1 LRYLC
6 GNLKFLRSAH
16 YITLTAAVGLLALLY
31 WGINTVPPKKE
42 GGPVTPEHGP
52 MTSAPHNTIKT
63 ASFDS
68 IYTATRLQLPAH
80 AIGEIDSVEKLVR
93 AIRDSAR
100 MAPVFT
106 DLAKVWQEHK
116 QLPVAAYYYA
126 KAAKL
131 ENSEKKLNFA
141 GQLFLDLMHEA
152 GSASVQAW
160 EAQQAIECFKRSLE
174 LNPDN
179 DTTKMALAASYIEG
193 AGETMQGVQ
202 LLLGITR
209 EKPDN
214 VPANLMLGRLSMQ
227 SGQFDKA
234 IQRFETVLQHEPE
247 NTEATYF
254 LAEAYKSKGDKKKA
268 IELFERVKKLVN
280 KPEFSRDIDQYIN
293 SFK

>member
-1 LRYLC
+1 M
-6 GNLKFLRSAH
+6 RSAH
-16 YITLTAAVGLLALLY
+16 YITLAAAAGLTALLY
-31 WGINTVPPKKE
+31 WGVNTVPPKKT
-42 GGPVTPEHGP
+42 GASQTPATQGVMPSE
-52 MTSAPHNTIKT
+52 PHNNIEA

-68 IYTATRLQLPAH
+68 IYTAVRLQLPGH
-80 AIGEIDSVEKLVR
+80 AITEIDSIEELTR

-106 DLAKVWQEHK
+106 NLAQVWQKHK

-141 GQLFLDLMHEA
+141 GQLFLDLIQEA
-152 GSASVQAW
+152 GSAGVQAW
-160 EAQQAIECFKRSLE
+160 EAQQAIDCFKRSLE

-179 DTTKMALAASYIEG
+179 DTAKMALAASYIEG
-193 AGETMQGVQ
+193 TGETMQGVQ

-209 EKPDN
+209 EKPGN
-214 VPANLMLGRLSMQ
+214 IPANLMLGRLSIQ

-234 IQRFETVLQHEPE
+234 IQRFETVMKQEPE
-247 NTEATYF
+247 NTEALYF
-254 LAEAYKSKGDKKKA
+254 LAEAYKNKGDKEKA
-268 IELFERVKKLVN
+268 IELFEKCKRIVN
-280 KPEFSRDIDQYIN
+280 KPEFSKDIDQYIN

>member
-1 LRYLC
+1 M
-6 GNLKFLRSAH
+6 RSAQ
-16 YITLTAAVGLLALLY
+16 YITLTAAAGLLALLY
-31 WGINTVPPKKE
+31 WGMNTVPPKKE
-42 GGPVTPEHGP
+42 SAPGASPEQGA
-52 MTSAPHNTIKT
+52 MTAAPHNTIQA

-68 IYTATRLQLPAH
+68 IYTAVRQQLPAH
-80 AIGEIDSVEKLVR
+80 AKGEIDSVEKIIG
-93 AIRDSAR
+93 AIQDSSR

-126 KAAKL
+126 KAGKL

-141 GQLFLDLMHEA
+141 GQLFLDLMHETN
-152 GSASVQAW
+152 SASVQAW

-174 LNPDN
+174 LNPAN

-193 AGETMQGVQ
+193 TGETMQGVQ

-234 IQRFETVLQHEPE
+234 IQRFETVVKLEPK
-247 NTEATYF
+247 NTEALYF
-254 LAEAYKSKGDKKKA
+254 LAEAYKSKGNKNKA
-268 IELFERVKKLVN
+268 IELFEQVKKIVN